1 MLSATRSRAVSQ
13 ASALHFLPC
22 GVGQEVLVL
31 GPLGDVGEDI
41 DLAKRRLVESD
52 VIAAFVPP
60 QSNLTVSPL

>member
-1 MLSATRSRAVSQ
+1 M
-13 ASALHFLPC
+13 
-22 GVGQEVLVL
+22 LVL